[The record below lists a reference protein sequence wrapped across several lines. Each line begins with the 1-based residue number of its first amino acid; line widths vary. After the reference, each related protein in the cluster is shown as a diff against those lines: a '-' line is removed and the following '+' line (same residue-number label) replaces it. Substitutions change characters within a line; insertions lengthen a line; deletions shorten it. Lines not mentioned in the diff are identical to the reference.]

1 MMTSRE
7 RLVTT
12 LDHRQPDRVC
22 VDFGGEFS
30 TSIHASVISQLREAL
45 LGEPGYRVKMINPLI
60 FVGEIDDDLLAAL
73 PIDVVGVAGMM
84 ASFGF
89 RNDGWKPWELPD
101 GTAVLVAGGFNP
113 RQEAN
118 GDWVMFPRGDPTLAP
133 SVRMPRDGFYFD
145 PIARQQPIDEDD
157 LDPADNCEEF
167 ALLGDDEVAYF
178 AARAEELASGTDYG
192 LLGMLPKVYGYGD
205 QMHIHGIAL
214 PQPRGIR
221 NLELWYTTLLT
232 RPDLVHAIFERQT
245 EINLANIR
253 RLAAAVGDRIQ
264 VARIDGT
271 DFGAQNGLLFS
282 RQVYRELFRPYYR
295 RINATIHELTNWKTY
310 KHSCGSVYDLI
321 PDFIE
326 DGFDIL
332 NPVQTSA
339 AKMDPRTLK
348 REFGRDIVF
357 WGGGVDTQ
365 TTLPFG
371 TPEEVYRQVRERIDI
386 FNDGGGFVFAAIHN
400 IQPGVPLPNL
410 LAMLDGIRDSRA
422 A

>member
-1 MMTSRE
+1 MTTSRE
-7 RLVTT
+7 RLAAT
-12 LDHRQPDRVC
+12 LEHRQPDRVC
-22 VDFGGEFS
+22 VDIGS
-30 TSIHASVISQLREAL
+30 TFNTGLHASAVAVLRRAL
-45 LGEPGYRVKMINPLI
+45 LDQPGHRVKVLRLDQFN
-60 FVGEIDDDLLAAL
+60 GEVDEELRAVL
-73 PIDVVGVAGMM
+73 PTDVAGVPGRVLSM
-84 ASFGF
+84 GVPNE
-89 RNDGWKPWELPD
+89 RWKPWELFD
-101 GTAVLVAGGFNP
+101 GTPVLVPGAFNP
-113 RQEAN
+113 TRDDN
-118 GDWVMFPRGDPTLAP
+118 GDLLMYPLGDKRLPP
-133 SVRMPRDGFYFD
+133 SARMPRDGFYFD
-145 PIARQQPIDEDD
+145 PIVRQEPIDEAN
-157 LDPADNCEEF
+157 LDPADNCEEYVP
-167 ALLGDDEVAYF
+167 LGEGEVAYF

-295 RINATIHELTNWKTY
+295 RINATIHELTNWKTF
-310 KHSCGSVYDLI
+310 KHCCGSVYDLI